1 MVEWF
6 DSITT
11 TLMAVGSVGL
21 LIYWFRYTCLLILAA
36 QTPRDYGG
44 EVASENRLCF
54 QEVQSRLRRPNRT
67 IPHLDR
73 LHQCLNRDYLI
84 VTRLAGYTAGI
95 TGDERL
101 SRFLLVMDFQAMSA
115 WYRLSRRY
123 SIHTASH
130 ALEEMSLVVAHF
142 ADCIGER
149 VAASLIQA
157 VGP

>member
-1 MVEWF
+1 MAEWF

-11 TLMAVGSVGL
+11 TLMAVGSFVL

-36 QTPRDYGG
+36 QTPRDYGC
-44 EVASENRLCF
+44 EVASENSLCF

-73 LHQCLNRDYLI
+73 LHRGLSRDYMI

-101 SRFLLVMDFQAMSA
+101 ARFLLVLDFQAMSA
-115 WYRLSRRY
+115 WYRVSRSF
-123 SIHTASH
+123 SIHSASK

-142 ADCIGER
+142 ADCVGEQ
-149 VAASLIQA
+149 VAGNLFPAT
-157 VGP
+157 GP

>member
-1 MVEWF
+1 MAEWF

-11 TLMAVGSVGL
+11 TLMAVGSVL
-21 LIYWFRYTCLLILAA
+21 LLAYWFRYTCLLILAA
-36 QTPRDYGG
+36 QTTRDHGS

-54 QEVQSRLRRPNRT
+54 QEVQARLRRPNRT

-101 SRFLLVMDFQAMSA
+101 ERFLLVMNFQALSA
-115 WYRLSRRY
+115 WYRLSRRF
-123 SIHTASH
+123 SVDAALG

-149 VAASLIQA
+149 MSANLIPASS
-157 VGP
+157 P